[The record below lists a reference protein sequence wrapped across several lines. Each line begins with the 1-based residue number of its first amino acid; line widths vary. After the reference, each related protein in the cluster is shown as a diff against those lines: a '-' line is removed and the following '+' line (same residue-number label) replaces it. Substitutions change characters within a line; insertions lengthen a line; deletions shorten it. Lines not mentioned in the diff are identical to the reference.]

1 MSAAKKLL
9 LFLSQYKF
17 SHGEKIDNSKEGEE
31 DSTTKLD
38 SDQEQATEHADE
50 PAEEDRSG
58 GKQNRNGNRFTPK
71 FGKNNSNS
79 KESEVDTEKPAQD
92 SETRPESPSSRP
104 KLFSTSERAPSH
116 FVPKVKQNADGS
128 TTTTTSTTLTTSTTT
143 VASASADETTR
154 KKTFGKDL
162 LSSIPIEDDVSALLP
177 AGFVLQPETSSV
189 GIVQVGPKPKKKYS
203 WH

>member
-1 MSAAKKLL
+1 MSLL
-9 LFLSQYKF
+9 GTDVKWFAPTRRADKQ
-17 SHGEKIDNSKEGEE
+17 ETEE
-31 DSTTKLD
+31 D
-38 SDQEQATEHADE
+38 ATEQVTE
-50 PAEEDRSG
+50 LTEEDRSSG
-58 GKQNRNGNRFTPK
+58 RNKSGNRFTPK
-71 FGKNNSNS
+71 LSKNS
-79 KESEVDTEKPAQD
+79 KEVEVETEQ
-92 SETRPESPSSRP
+92 PSLDATEPKIENPVQRA

-116 FVPKVKQNADGS
+116 FVPKVKQNVDGS
-128 TTTTTSTTLTTSTTT
+128 TTTSTSSTLTTSTTT
-143 VASASADETTR
+143 AASVDETTR